1 MIKKILNKLSNSKL
15 YIITF
20 MISLFIISILYIFN
34 NVTPFGEKSLLCV
47 DFYHQYGPMLGEVYD
62 RLHEGSNLIYSFNM
76 GLGLPFFRNFFNY
89 LSSPFNLLIMLFQ
102 RKDLVTSYSFIIGLK
117 AVVASVTFVYFIA
130 HKFKTKDLYLIPL
143 GILYAFSAYFSA
155 YYWNMMWLDGMV
167 LIPIITV
174 GIERL
179 VDEDKWLLYTLSL
192 ALMLIAN
199 YFIGYMLCFYSVFYF
214 IIYNIHQAK
223 FTKKEF
229 KKNLLRFIGRCAR
242 FAISSLLAGALVGIV
257 LIPLYK
263 SIASISAS
271 HGIIPQVQ
279 YYKFTIDD
287 FLMYHFTGTP
297 TTTFASDSIT
307 APNVS
312 AGILSIALM
321 ILFLINPKIE
331 HKTKILY
338 FLLLSVFI
346 IAFFNPVFDY
356 ILHGMHVPNDLPYRY
371 SFIYTFIMM
380 VIASYGAVNLKKLP
394 YGYSLVTYI
403 FLMLLMFALTFN
415 SWNGMNNN
423 MLYINMILLT
433 LYFIFYSGS
442 VFINSLKNVFFIAL
456 ALAASIDA
464 VVSINYN
471 WNITQELNNFYKD
484 YDVTEELLKYVENYD
499 DSEFYRIENVTMMTL
514 NDPSWYNYHGLTT
527 FTSMAYESMASLQH
541 KLGLPGN
548 HINSY
553 YYAQTTPIYDL
564 MFDMKYFI
572 GITNDEVRYTPIKTI
587 EETANE
593 FKYNI
598 GLGYGTN
605 EALKGWNYSSSNPFE
620 VQNNY
625 IYNATGVENVL
636 EKMSPTS
643 SEELYNDG
651 NYYVVKYEFDNP
663 NDNMYFYTESYS
675 IDYFII
681 GNCLYYKNNNYTNY
695 DNVSDELYYSMLDD
709 YEETKIVNISS
720 NDDKVYIYVGYNS
733 YAPQSFYV
741 YSINQKKFED
751 AYNKLNKNKMTI
763 TKFKENNIEAYID
776 TDTSYVYTSI
786 PYDEGWTVYVDGEKV
801 NTYALGDA
809 LLTFDITPGTHK
821 IEFKYIPKLLGLGIL
836 STTISTIIIIILCN
850 YKKINKKNKK
860 KKA

>member
-1 MIKKILNKLSNSKL
+1 
-15 YIITF
+15 
-20 MISLFIISILYIFN
+20 
-34 NVTPFGEKSLLCV
+34 
-47 DFYHQYGPMLGEVYD
+47 
-62 RLHEGSNLIYSFNM
+62 
-76 GLGLPFFRNFFNY
+76 
-89 LSSPFNLLIMLFQ
+89 
-102 RKDLVTSYSFIIGLK
+102 
-117 AVVASVTFVYFIA
+117 
-130 HKFKTKDLYLIPL
+130 
-143 GILYAFSAYFSA
+143 
-155 YYWNMMWLDGMV
+155 
-167 LIPIITV
+167 
-174 GIERL
+174 
-179 VDEDKWLLYTLSL
+179 
-192 ALMLIAN
+192 
-199 YFIGYMLCFYSVFYF
+199 
-214 IIYNIHQAK
+214 
-223 FTKKEF
+223 
-229 KKNLLRFIGRCAR
+229 
-242 FAISSLLAGALVGIV
+242 
-257 LIPLYK
+257 
-263 SIASISAS
+263 
-271 HGIIPQVQ
+271 
-279 YYKFTIDD
+279 
-287 FLMYHFTGTP
+287 
-297 TTTFASDSIT
+297 
-307 APNVS
+307 
-312 AGILSIALM
+312 
-321 ILFLINPKIE
+321 
-331 HKTKILY
+331 
-338 FLLLSVFI
+338 
-346 IAFFNPVFDY
+346 
-356 ILHGMHVPNDLPYRY
+356 
-371 SFIYTFIMM
+371 
-380 VIASYGAVNLKKLP
+380 
-394 YGYSLVTYI
+394 
-403 FLMLLMFALTFN
+403 
-415 SWNGMNNN
+415 
-423 MLYINMILLT
+423 MILLT

-484 YDVTEELLKYVENYD
+484 YDATEELLEYVENDD

-587 EETANE
+587 EETANK
-593 FKYNI
+593 FNYNI

-625 IYNATGVENVL
+625 IFNATGVENVL

-741 YSINQKKFED
+741 YNINQKKFED

-821 IEFKYIPKLLGLGIL
+821 IVFKYVPKLLGLGIL

-850 YKKINKKNKK
+850 YKKFKKKAKK